1 MPKLLLSAGR
11 AANAY
16 YLAGYA
22 VELMLKAI
30 VPKRFTTD
38 TLPDR
43 AVSTQVFVHDLRK
56 LIGLALLEVALTERE
71 KADAGFQARL
81 QIVLRWTEESRYG
94 QNDTDEAT
102 ALIDAVDNP
111 EHGVLSWLAA
121 DCERGVRHREPACR
135 LSRARWV

>member
-1 MPKLLLSAGR
+1 MAEIDKARLIELAEAKLEDAKLLLGAGR
-11 AANAY
+11 ADNAY

-30 VPKRFTTD
+30 VSARFRTD

-56 LIGLALLEVALTERE
+56 LINLALLHVKERE

-94 QNDTDEAT
+94 QYDVDEAT
-102 ALIDAVDNP
+102 ALIDAV
-111 EHGVLSWLAA
+111 
-121 DCERGVRHREPACR
+121 
-135 LSRARWV
+135 

>member
-1 MPKLLLSAGR
+1 MAEIDKARLIELAEAKLEDAKLLLGAGR

-30 VPKRFTTD
+30 VSARFRTD

-56 LIGLALLEVALTERE
+56 LISLALLEVALKERE

-94 QNDTDEAT
+94 QYGVDEAT

-111 EHGVLSWLAA
+111 EYGVLAWL
-121 DCERGVRHREPACR
+121 RSR
-135 LSRARWV
+135 L

>member
-1 MPKLLLSAGR
+1 MAEIDKARLIELAEAKLEDARLLLSAGR

-30 VPKRFTTD
+30 VSARFRTD

-56 LIGLALLEVALTERE
+56 LTSLALLEVALKERE
-71 KADAGFQARL
+71 EADAGFRARL

-94 QNDTDEAT
+94 QYGADEAT

-111 EHGVLSWLAA
+111 KHGVLTWL
-121 DCERGVRHREPACR
+121 RSR
-135 LSRARWV
+135 L

>member
-1 MPKLLLSAGR
+1 MAEIDKARLIELAEAKLEDAKLLLSAGR

-30 VPKRFTTD
+30 VSARFRTD

-56 LIGLALLEVALTERE
+56 LISLALLEVALKERE

-94 QNDTDEAT
+94 QYGVDEAT
-102 ALIDAVDNP
+102 ALIDAVDNS
-111 EHGVLSWLAA
+111 EYGVLPWL
-121 DCERGVRHREPACR
+121 RSR
-135 LSRARWV
+135 L

>member
-1 MPKLLLSAGR
+1 MAEIDRARLIELAEAKLEDAKLLLSAGR

-30 VPKRFTTD
+30 VSARFRTD

-56 LIGLALLEVALTERE
+56 LINLALLDVKERE
-71 KADAGFQARL
+71 KADLSFQARL
-81 QIVLRWTEESRYG
+81 QIVLGWTEESRYG
-94 QNDTDEAT
+94 EYSADEAT

-111 EHGVLSWLAA
+111 EHGVLSWL
-121 DCERGVRHREPACR
+121 RSK
-135 LSRARWV
+135 L

>member
-1 MPKLLLSAGR
+1 MAEIDKARLIELAEAKLEDAKLLLSAGR
-11 AANAY
+11 AANSY

-30 VPKRFTTD
+30 VSARFRTD

-56 LIGLALLEVALTERE
+56 LISLALLEVALKERE

-94 QNDTDEAT
+94 QYGVDEAT

-111 EHGVLSWLAA
+111 EHGVLAWL
-121 DCERGVRHREPACR
+121 RSR
-135 LSRARWV
+135 L

>member
-1 MPKLLLSAGR
+1 MAEIDKARLIELAEAKLEDAEFLLASGR
-11 AANAY
+11 GANAY

-30 VPKRFTTD
+30 ASARFRTD

-56 LIGLALLEVALTERE
+56 LIGLALLEVALKERE
-71 KADAGFQARL
+71 KSDAGFQARV

-94 QNDTDEAT
+94 QYGVHEAT

-111 EHGVLSWLAA
+111 EHGVLAWL
-121 DCERGVRHREPACR
+121 RSR
-135 LSRARWV
+135 L

>member
-1 MPKLLLSAGR
+1 MAEIDKARLIELAEAKLEDAKLLLSAGR

-30 VPKRFTTD
+30 VSARFRTD

-56 LIGLALLEVALTERE
+56 LIGLALLDIALKERE
-71 KADAGFQARL
+71 ESDSGFRARL
-81 QIVLRWTEESRYG
+81 QIVLGWSEESRYG
-94 QNDTDEAT
+94 SYGAHEAL
-102 ALIDAVDNP
+102 ALIDAVENL
-111 EHGVLSWLAA
+111 EHGVLPWL
-121 DCERGVRHREPACR
+121 RSR
-135 LSRARWV
+135 L

>member
-1 MPKLLLSAGR
+1 MAEIDKARLIELAEAKLEDAKLLLSAGR

-22 VELMLKAI
+22 IELMLKAI
-30 VPKRFTTD
+30 VSARFRTN

-43 AVSTQVFVHDLRK
+43 AVSTQVFVHDFRK
-56 LIGLALLEVALTERE
+56 LISLALLEVALKERE

-94 QNDTDEAT
+94 QYGVDEAT
-102 ALIDAVDNP
+102 ALIDAVDNR
-111 EHGVLSWLAA
+111 EHGVLAWL
-121 DCERGVRHREPACR
+121 RSR
-135 LSRARWV
+135 L

>member
-1 MPKLLLSAGR
+1 MAEIDKARLIELAEAKLEDAKLLLGAGR

-30 VPKRFTTD
+30 VSARFRTD

-43 AVSTQVFVHDLRK
+43 AVSTQVFVHDLQR
-56 LIGLALLEVALTERE
+56 LINLALLDVALRERE
-71 KADAGFQARL
+71 KADAGFRACL

-94 QNDTDEAT
+94 QYEADEAT
-102 ALIDAVDNP
+102 ALIDAVDNS
-111 EHGVLSWLAA
+111 EYGVLPWL
-121 DCERGVRHREPACR
+121 RSR
-135 LSRARWV
+135 L

>member
-1 MPKLLLSAGR
+1 MAEIDKARLIELAEAKLGDAKLLLNAGR
-11 AANAY
+11 ADNAY

-30 VPKRFTTD
+30 VSARFRTD

-56 LIGLALLEVALTERE
+56 LISLALLEVALKERE
-71 KADAGFQARL
+71 ERDSGFRARL

-94 QNDTDEAT
+94 SYGANEAL
-102 ALIDAVDNP
+102 ALIDAVENL
-111 EHGVLSWLAA
+111 EHGVLPWL
-121 DCERGVRHREPACR
+121 RSR
-135 LSRARWV
+135 L

>member
-1 MPKLLLSAGR
+1 MAEIDKARLVELAEAKLEDAKLLLSAGR

-30 VPKRFTTD
+30 VSARFRTD

-56 LIGLALLEVALTERE
+56 LISLALLELALKERE
-71 KADAGFQARL
+71 KADDGFQARL
-81 QIVLRWTEESRYG
+81 QIVLGWTEESRYG
-94 QNDTDEAT
+94 QYGADEAT
-102 ALIDAVDNP
+102 ALVDAVDNP
-111 EHGVLSWLAA
+111 EHGVLPWL
-121 DCERGVRHREPACR
+121 RSR
-135 LSRARWV
+135 L

>member
-1 MPKLLLSAGR
+1 MAEIDKARLVELAEAKLEDAKLLLSAGS

-30 VPKRFTTD
+30 VSARFRTD

-56 LIGLALLEVALTERE
+56 LINLALLDVKERE
-71 KADAGFQARL
+71 KSDAGFQARL

-94 QNDTDEAT
+94 QYDADEAT

-111 EHGVLSWLAA
+111 EHGVLPWL
-121 DCERGVRHREPACR
+121 RSR
-135 LSRARWV
+135 L

>member
-1 MPKLLLSAGR
+1 MAEIDKARLVELAEAKLEDAKLLLSAGR

-30 VPKRFTTD
+30 VSKRFRTD

-56 LIGLALLEVALTERE
+56 LISLALLDVKGRE
-71 KADAGFQARL
+71 EADDGFQARL
-81 QIVLRWTEESRYG
+81 QIVLGWTEESRYG
-94 QNDTDEAT
+94 QYEADEAT
-102 ALIDAVDNP
+102 ALVDAVDNP
-111 EHGVLSWLAA
+111 EHGVLPWL
-121 DCERGVRHREPACR
+121 RSK
-135 LSRARWV
+135 L

>member
-1 MPKLLLSAGR
+1 MAEIGKARLIELAEAKLEGAKILLGAGR
-11 AANAY
+11 ADNAY

-30 VPKRFTTD
+30 VSARFRTG

-56 LIGLALLEVALTERE
+56 LISLALLEVALKERE

-81 QIVLRWTEESRYG
+81 QFVLRWTEESRYG
-94 QNDTDEAT
+94 QYGVDEAT

-111 EHGVLSWLAA
+111 EHGV
-121 DCERGVRHREPACR
+121 
-135 LSRARWV
+135 